1 MIHIRTMDKQQA
13 KERIQ
18 ELRELLNKAN
28 KAYYQEAQPFIADKE
43 FDNYLAELN
52 QLEQQY
58 NLTDPTSPTQRVGGE
73 PSSEFETV
81 EHPIPLLSLDNTYNE
96 EELND
101 FDRRVRELLGHEY
114 FTYLVEL
121 KFDGA
126 AIRLRYENGD
136 LVLGATRG
144 DGERGDDITR
154 NIKTIKDIPLH
165 LKNDYSEVVEVRG
178 EAYMEREAFVR
189 MNEHREAQGL
199 NAFANPRNS
208 TAGSLKMQ
216 DPREVARRPIRFFSF
231 DLLTE
236 NDQEAITQFQKMELL
251 DQYGLPVC
259 EHYKQCSNISAVHT
273 QIAEWEELRQNLPY
287 ETDGVVIKVN
297 EEKFR
302 DTLGS
307 TSKAPRWAIA
317 YKFEAQQ
324 ATTVL
329 EDITLQVGRLGKITP
344 VAELKS
350 VELAGTTV
358 KRASLHN
365 EDEIHRKD
373 IRIGDR
379 VVVEKAGEII
389 PQVISVVNPDRGN
402 RHPQFE
408 MPRECPACG
417 EKLVK
422 LGEDVDWRCI
432 NPECPPQIRQR
443 IEHFAARDA
452 MDIDGLGE
460 AVVDQLVTEKLISNY
475 AELYELSKEQLLPLE
490 RMAEKSAQNLLDA
503 IEASKS
509 QPLDRIIYAIGIR
522 FVGKTVARDLA
533 NAFVTMDALMKASKE
548 SIEDVESIGPKIA
561 ESVVEFFNQ
570 DHNQELIAKLREHGL
585 NFEME
590 GTQIASQKL
599 DGKKFVLT
607 GSLPSLTRKE
617 ATQLIE
623 KHGGSTTSSV
633 SGNTD
638 YVLVGVSPGSKYDK
652 AKELDIPILDQQL
665 FLKLINEKL

>member
-1 MIHIRTMDKQQA
+1 MDKQQA
-13 KERIQ
+13 MDRVQ
-18 ELRELLNKAN
+18 ELRELLEKAN
-28 KAYYQEAQPFIADKE
+28 KAYYQEAQPFISDKE
-43 FDNYLAELN
+43 FDLYLAELK
-52 QLEQQY
+52 QLEEQY
-58 NLTDPTSPTQRVGGE
+58 ELSDPASPTQRVGGE
-73 PSSEFETV
+73 PSSEFKTV
-81 EHPIPLLSLDNTYNE
+81 EHPTPLLSLDNTYNE
-96 EELND
+96 DELND
-101 FDRRVRELLGHEY
+101 FDRRVRDLLGHND

-126 AIRLRYENGD
+126 AIRLRYEHGE
-136 LVLGATRG
+136 LILGATRG

-165 LKNDYSEVVEVRG
+165 LKGDYPAVVEVRG

-189 MNEHREAQGL
+189 MNEHREQQGL

-216 DPREVARRPIRFFSF
+216 DPREVARRPIRFFGF

-236 NDQEAITQFQKMELL
+236 DGQEPITQFRKMELL

-259 EHYKQCSNISAVHT
+259 KHYKQCSTIDEVH
-273 QIAEWEELRQNLPY
+273 QKIADWEELRQNLAY

-297 EEKFR
+297 EEQYR
-302 DTLGS
+302 ETLGT

-344 VAELKS
+344 VAELKA

-389 PQVISVVNPDRGN
+389 PQVVSVVNPDRED
-402 RHPQFE
+402 RSPSFH
-408 MPRECPACG
+408 MPEQCPACG
-417 EKLVK
+417 QKLIK

-443 IEHFAARDA
+443 IEHFASRDA

-460 AVVDQLVTEKLISNY
+460 AVVDQLVTENLISNY
-475 AELYELSKEQLLPLE
+475 ADLYELSTEQLLPLE

-503 IEASKS
+503 IEKSKS
-509 QPLDRIIYAIGIR
+509 QPLDRVIYAIGIR

-533 NAFVTMDALMKASKE
+533 HAFSTMDALMKADKE
-548 SIEDVESIGPKIA
+548 TIEDIDSIGPKIA
-561 ESVVEFFNQ
+561 ASVVEFFSQ
-570 DHNQELIAKLREHGL
+570 DHNKELIAKLRAHGL
-585 NFEME
+585 NFEMK
-590 GTQIASQKL
+590 TDQQASQKL

-623 KHGGSTTSSV
+623 KHGGTTTSSV

-638 YVLVGVSPGSKYDK
+638 YLLVGDSPGSKFDK
-652 AKELDIPILDQQL
+652 AKELDIPILNQQA
-665 FLKLINEKL
+665 FLELIDEKL